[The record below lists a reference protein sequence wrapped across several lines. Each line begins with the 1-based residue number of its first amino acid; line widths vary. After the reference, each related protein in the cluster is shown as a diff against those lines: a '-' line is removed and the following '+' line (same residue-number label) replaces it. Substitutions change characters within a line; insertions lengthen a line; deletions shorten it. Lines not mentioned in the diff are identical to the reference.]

1 VADKTQEEINALDA
15 DHILNHPLFKQAF
28 EQSEK
33 NLIDKMK
40 FAGMGVDAQVTLRI
54 SLSLQL
60 LEGLKE
66 DIYGYIENAEYQ
78 SRYTEKFLE
87 NLPIEEFSDATD

>member
-1 VADKTQEEINALDA
+1 MPEKTPEAIEFDA
-15 DHILNHPLFKQAF
+15 GEAEYLLNSRLFKQAF
-28 EQSEK
+28 ARSER

-40 FAGMGVDAQVTLRI
+40 YAGMGVDAQVTLRL

-66 DIYGYIENAEYQ
+66 DIEGYINDAEYQ
-78 SRYTEKFLE
+78 SRYVERFVE
-87 NLPIEEFSDATD
+87 DQQG